1 MESIELLIVNLEE
14 VRRRSLKVWHSI
26 PEDRLHWKPDA
37 EAMTCIEIVRHVL
50 EGEFVYMQI
59 LRTGGSL
66 ASEETPFTGRPYQGV
81 AAEVAFAEPFR
92 KQFLG
97 LVGSYAP
104 HDLSARRIDRSDKGY
119 IRNLGDFV
127 LRIAYHESV
136 HTGQLLG
143 YLRSMEV
150 ARPNIWD

>member
-14 VRRRSLKVWHSI
+14 VRRRSLKVWHGI
-26 PEDRLHWKPDA
+26 PDDRLHWKPDD
-37 EAMTCIEIVRHVL
+37 EAMTCIEVVRHVL
-50 EGEFVYMQI
+50 EGEYVYMHI
-59 LRTGGSL
+59 VRTGGSL
-66 ASEETPFTGRPYQGV
+66 ASEETPFTDRPYEGV

-92 KQFLG
+92 EQFLR
-97 LVGSYAP
+97 LVGSYSP
-104 HDLSARRIDRSDKGY
+104 HDLSTRRIDRSDKGY
-119 IRNLGDFV
+119 VRNLGDFV

-143 YLRSMEV
+143 YLRSMNV